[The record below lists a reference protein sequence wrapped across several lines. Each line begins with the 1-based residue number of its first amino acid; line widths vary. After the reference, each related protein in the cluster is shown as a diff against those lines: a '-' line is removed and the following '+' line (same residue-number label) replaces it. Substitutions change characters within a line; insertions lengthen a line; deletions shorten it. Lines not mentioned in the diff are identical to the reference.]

1 MENELL
7 YQIALSWLYRCQLRN
22 EKALLDLYGSATEV
36 WKHLNEEHKSEALN
50 KAEKELEFIQK
61 HQIKTFYY
69 KDANYP
75 FRLSQCPDAPVLLY
89 GKGALRFNEGKMVSI
104 VGTRMATD
112 RGKELTR
119 QLVLDLSEMVSDVT
133 IISGLAYGI
142 DVASHRAALEAGL
155 PTIIIP
161 AHGLDRI
168 YPPLHRNVAV
178 QALEKGGILTE
189 YTSGTEPEK
198 WNFVARNRIVAGM
211 ADAVVV
217 VESKAKGGSLI
228 TAGMAVDYNREVF
241 TFPGRATD
249 DSSRGCNGLI
259 RDQKAALIENAED
272 LVRAMQWAVEK
283 PKAVQTEI
291 GGLAADMTP
300 AQQILL
306 GKLREEQ
313 DGIHVNMLVMETQR
327 PYSDVV
333 SDLMMMEMDGWVKS
347 LPGGIYRSLK

>member
-7 YQIALSWLYRCQLRN
+7 CQIALSWLYRCQLRN
-22 EKALLDLYGSATEV
+22 EKALLDHYGSAIEV
-36 WKHLNEEHKSEALN
+36 WKHLNEEHMSVAME
-50 KAEKELEFIQK
+50 KAKKEVEFIQK
-61 HQIKTFYY
+61 HQIKTFFY
-69 KDANYP
+69 KDDNYP
-75 FRLSQCPDAPVLLY
+75 IRLKQCPDAPVLLF
-89 GKGALRFNEGKMVSI
+89 GKGALNFNEGKMLSI

-119 QLVLDLSEMVSDVT
+119 QLVLDLAEMVPDVT

-168 YPPLHRNVAV
+168 YPSLHRDVAV
-178 QALEKGGILTE
+178 KALNKGGILTE
-189 YTSGTEPEK
+189 YPSGTEPEK

-217 VESKAKGGSLI
+217 VESKARGGSLI
-228 TAGMAVDYNREVF
+228 TAGMALDYNREVY

-249 DSSRGCNGLI
+249 ENAHGCNQLI

-272 LVRAMQWAVEK
+272 LVRAMQWEVAC
-283 PKAVQTEI
+283 PKVVQTQMSEMAS
-291 GGLAADMTP
+291 LSAE
-300 AQQILL
+300 QQVLL
-306 GKLREEQ
+306 DKLHEEEE
-313 DGIHVNMLVMETQR
+313 GIHINLLVMETKR

-333 SDLMMMEMDGWVKS
+333 SDLMMMEMDGIVKAM
-347 LPGGIYRSLK
+347 PGGMYRALN